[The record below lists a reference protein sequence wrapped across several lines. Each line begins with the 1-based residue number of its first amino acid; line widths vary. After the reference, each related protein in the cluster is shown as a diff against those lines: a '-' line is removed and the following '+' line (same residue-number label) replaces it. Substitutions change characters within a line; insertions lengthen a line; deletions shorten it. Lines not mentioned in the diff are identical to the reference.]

1 MIVET
6 IALAIALPIL
16 TLTVLFALTRLIKGP
31 HLPDRVLALDF
42 LSSVAIGFIA
52 VYAIATDNAVLL
64 DIALSVALLSFLG
77 SVAFGY
83 FLENFR

>member
-1 MIVET
+1 MTVEIIT
-6 IALAIALPIL
+6 LVIILPIL
-16 TLTVLFALTRLIKGP
+16 TIAVFLALIRLIKGP

-52 VYAIATDNAVLL
+52 IYAIATDNAVLL